1 MSNITPEASPGAR
14 MVRRGSLRFVK
25 RPHSTDTD
33 GERLLVVGDHWQSG
47 AEVVLRVFDEDE
59 SDYYPPGPVEDH
71 ALDEGEVAYGSG
83 GALYDPDA
91 KDPPNRIG
99 YTTSPD
105 GYDHGCTVEIE
116 RFACRVYPGEIERIY
131 RKVMVRGGNGFAVGQ
146 LMRYFDFTDED
157 PRVVRDRYAAE
168 CAERAARKAAEA
180 GVAAQDEAFL
190 ASLTLQDLEAEHKTR
205 GDVDLWTNE
214 AEARRARSSKALPL
228 RRQEVLDAAWTTLQA
243 RIPCG
248 ITLLVPAKPRIPRTD
263 PWSIRQFGTHEPGSP
278 AYLVHVVAPLWH
290 DKTKP
295 IRDREYQVM
304 FDDTQGYSCHSAEVL
319 AEWVAKGYA
328 TTNYP
333 AVDLRRKFYGRVGSG
348 IIGAPRAIVG
358 GVAYYVGKPRY
369 SSEVLVLDGE
379 SMNLCRSKKVRTLV
393 ENAHTWH
400 TGRRYVVDA
409 ISYREALPETDPE
422 RAKLPALRDQLAAGD
437 AAKPKEIAAVN
448 YEIPQIPCLTVAEV
462 LATRTE
468 EE

>member
-1 MSNITPEASPGAR
+1 MTMTTPSYPGDR
-14 MVRRGSLRFVK
+14 LVRRGSLRFALRDIGDDK
-25 RPHSTDTD
+25 
-33 GERLLVVGDHWQSG
+33 RLLLLGDHWQTG
-47 AEVVLRVFDEDE
+47 AEVVLRTFDADE
-59 SDYYPPGPVEDH
+59 SAYFKPGP
-71 ALDEGEVAYGSG
+71 LDEREHGPEWQIAED
-83 GALYDPDA
+83 ADAHLFDPDA
-91 KDPPNRIG
+91 KDPPNRVG
-99 YTTSPD
+99 FTTSHPD
-105 GYDHGCTVEIE
+105 YDHGCTIELE
-116 RFACRVYPGEIERIY
+116 RFTCAIFPGEREHTY

-146 LMRYFDFTDED
+146 IMRYGGLTDED
-157 PRVVRDRYAAE
+157 PRVRRDAYAAE
-168 CAERAARKAAEA
+168 RATEAARKDAEKREA
-180 GVAAQDEAFL
+180 DEDDTYLRAL
-190 ASLTLQDLEAEHKTR
+190 PLSDLETEH
-205 GDVDLWTNE
+205 
-214 AEARRARSSKALPL
+214 ARRADVEEWTRTAELRRNRSKKLLPV
-228 RRQEVLDAAWTTLQA
+228 RRQEALDAEWTALQA

-248 ITLLVPAKPRIPRTD
+248 ATLLVPAKPRIPRTD
-263 PWSIRQFGTHEPGSP
+263 SWSIRQFGTHEPGSP

-290 DKTKP
+290 EKERP

-304 FDDTQGYSCHSAEVL
+304 FDDAQGYSCHSAEAL
-319 AEWVAKGYA
+319 AEWVEKGYA

-333 AVDLRRKFYGRVGSG
+333 AVELRRKFYGRVGSG

-358 GVAYYVGKPRY
+358 GAAYYIGTKRY

-379 SMNLCRSKKVRTLV
+379 SMNLCRSKKVRQLV

-409 ISYREALPETDPE
+409 IAYREALPETDPE

>member
-1 MSNITPEASPGAR
+1 MTTTTPSYPGDR
-14 MVRRGSLRFVK
+14 LVRRGSLRFVLRDIGDDK
-25 RPHSTDTD
+25 
-33 GERLLVVGDHWQSG
+33 RLLLLGDHWQTG
-47 AEVVLRVFDEDE
+47 AEVALRTFDADE
-59 SDYYPPGPVEDH
+59 SDYYKPGP
-71 ALDEGEVAYGSG
+71 LDEREHGHEWQIAES
-83 GALYDPDA
+83 AEAHLYDPDA
-91 KDPPNRIG
+91 KDPPNRVG
-99 YTTSPD
+99 FTTSHPD
-105 GYDHGCTVEIE
+105 YDHGCTVELE
-116 RFACRVYPGEIERIY
+116 RFTCAVFPGERENTY

-146 LMRYFDFTDED
+146 IMRYGGFTDED
-157 PRVVRDRYAAE
+157 PRVRRDAYA
-168 CAERAARKAAEA
+168 AERAAMVARKESEKREADEDDAYLRALPLAE
-180 GVAAQDEAFL
+180 
-190 ASLTLQDLEAEHKTR
+190 LEAEH
-205 GDVDLWTNE
+205 
-214 AEARRARSSKALPL
+214 ARRADVEEWTRTAELRRDRSKKLLPV
-228 RRQEVLDAAWTTLQA
+228 RRQEVLDAAWAALQA

-278 AYLVHVVAPLWH
+278 AYLVHIVAPLWH
-290 DKTKP
+290 EKERP

-304 FDDTQGYSCHSAEVL
+304 FDEGQGYSCHSAEVL

-333 AVDLRRKFYGRVGSG
+333 SIELRRKFYGRVGSG

-358 GVAYYVGKPRY
+358 GVAYYIGTQRY

-379 SMNLCRSKKVRTLV
+379 TMNLCRSKKVRQLV

-400 TGRRYVVDA
+400 TGRGYVVSA
-409 ISYREALPETDPE
+409 IAYREALPETDPE

>member
-1 MSNITPEASPGAR
+1 MTTPSYPGDR
-14 MVRRGSLRFVK
+14 LVRRGSLRFVK
-25 RPHSTDTD
+25 RPYPTAAD
-33 GERLLVVGDHWQSG
+33 GERLLIVADHWQSG
-47 AEVVLRVFDEDE
+47 AEVVLQVFDADE
-59 SDYYPPGPVEDH
+59 THYYEPGPVEPQLCTSEDD
-71 ALDEGEVAYGSG
+71 AVAHLQ
-83 GALYDPDA
+83 GAIYDPDA

-99 YTTSPD
+99 YTTSPAD
-105 GYDHGCTVEIE
+105 YDHGCTVELE
-116 RFACRVYPGEIERIY
+116 RFACTVYPGEIERTY
-131 RKVMVRGGNGFAVGQ
+131 RKVLVRGGTGFSIGQ
-146 LMRYFDFTDED
+146 LRRYFDFTDED
-157 PRVVRDRYAAE
+157 PRVVRDRFAAE
-168 CAERAARKAAEA
+168 CADRAARKTAEA
-180 GVAAQDEAFL
+180 SVAAADEAFL
-190 ASLTLQDLEAEHKTR
+190 ASLTLPELEAEHKAR

-333 AVDLRRKFYGRVGSG
+333 AVDLRRKFYKRVGSG
-348 IIGAPRAIVG
+348 IIDAPRAIVG
-358 GVAYYVGKPRY
+358 GVAYYVGTQRY
-369 SSEVLVLDGE
+369 GSEVLILDGE
-379 SMNLCRSKKVRTLV
+379 SMNLCRSKKVRQLI

-400 TGRRYVVDA
+400 TGRRYIVDA
-409 ISYREALPETDPE
+409 IAYREALPETDPE
-422 RAKLPALRDQLAAGD
+422 RAKLPALREQLAAGD

>member
-1 MSNITPEASPGAR
+1 MTTPSYPGDR
-14 MVRRGSLRFVK
+14 LVRRGSLRFELRDIGDDK
-25 RPHSTDTD
+25 
-33 GERLLVVGDHWQSG
+33 RLLLLGDHWQTG
-47 AEVVLRVFDEDE
+47 AEVVLRTFDADE
-59 SDYYPPGPVEDH
+59 SDYFKPGP
-71 ALDEGEVAYGSG
+71 LDEREHGPEWQIAEDA
-83 GALYDPDA
+83 GAHLYDPDA
-91 KDPPNRIG
+91 KDPPNRVG
-99 YTTSPD
+99 FTTSPAA
-105 GYDHGCTVEIE
+105 YDHDCTVELE
-116 RFACRVYPGEIERIY
+116 RFTCAIYPHDKPREF
-131 RKVMVRGGNGFAVGQ
+131 RKVLVRGGTGFSVGQ
-146 LMRYFDFTDED
+146 VMRYFGFSDED
-157 PRVVRDRYAAE
+157 PRVMRDRFAAE
-168 CAERAARKAAEA
+168 CADRAARKTAEA
-180 GVAAQDEAFL
+180 SVAAVDEAFL
-190 ASLTLQDLEAEHKTR
+190 ASLTLPELEAEHKAR
-205 GDVDLWTNE
+205 SDVDLWTNE

-333 AVDLRRKFYGRVGSG
+333 AVDLRRKFYKRVGSG
-348 IIGAPRAIVG
+348 IIDAPRAIVG
-358 GVAYYVGKPRY
+358 GVAYYVGTQRY
-369 SSEVLVLDGE
+369 GSEVLILDGE
-379 SMNLCRSKKVRTLV
+379 SMNLCRSKKVRQLI

-400 TGRRYVVDA
+400 TGRRYIVDA
-409 ISYREALPETDPE
+409 IAYREALPETDPE
-422 RAKLPALRDQLAAGD
+422 RAKLPALREQLAAGD